1 MSLRPERKNGQ
12 KGQGVE
18 ADPPAIVWMYKGKR
32 LKLKFLGL
40 LSHEQGEEP
49 ADISKGQESCLLVTW

>member
-18 ADPPAIVWMYKGKR
+18 ADPPTIIWMYKGKR
-32 LKLKFLGL
+32 LKLKISGL
-40 LSHEQGEEP
+40 LSLEQGE
-49 ADISKGQESCLLVTW
+49 DISKGQESRLLVTW